1 MSEKKIFTES
11 ETALAREFCRQDFYF
26 FVRWMFYHNKNI
38 EWQKNGHHDII
49 ARAMNDVFQKKTT
62 RLVINIAPRYGK
74 CIDPSARVMTARGM
88 IEAQS
93 IMVGDDIYTYDEG
106 KLTTEKCLGIEPA
119 RKRSLKLT
127 MRSGRLLT
135 MSHDHPMLG
144 IDGYTNAEDF
154 IVGDRI
160 RCINAEVK
168 TDNEIDDDELAFIAF
183 MIFEGNCTG
192 KNIRFSGD
200 ANQGTATFLEVCAR
214 LNIEVKQYASSKKYD
229 YCLMGGQ
236 SGIANQLLVKYGLA
250 GCSALNKRLPQ
261 AFFTLSMRQKL
272 RFIDI
277 MFATDG
283 YVCVKAGQLGV
294 TLANQKLIDDIQ
306 QLMSTCGVIST
317 ISFKKNDHANA
328 WVLQIGRE
336 ESIKLLPKI
345 SFYHKRDNALRLLD
359 KEPQGLVN
367 TYPSSIVKGIKGFW
381 AWAKVTKGRPANKAN
396 MTQATFDKCADK
408 FPELEKYRNI
418 DFYWDT
424 IKNIEDV
431 GETDLVHLSINR
443 THNFIV
449 EGLVSHNTEM
459 VIVMFSAWAF
469 GLHPDSEFIHASYSA
484 ALAGENSFNVKNIIT
499 HPEYQAIFPDV
510 TLRADSKAKD
520 HWKTTAGGVFYSTG
534 TGGALTGYG
543 AGKERREFG
552 GCVLLDDLHK
562 SDEARSDVMRNNVI
576 EWYSNTLASRVN
588 SKDTP
593 IVLIMQRLHEQDLAG
608 WLLDGG
614 SGEKWEHINI
624 PAINPDGTA
633 LWPLK
638 HTIEKLREMEMANP
652 YNFSG
657 QYLQMPSPPDGG
669 LFRPEQLKMMEVLPA
684 ERITWVRGWDL
695 ASSTNGDFTVGAK
708 LGRLPDGRLIIGD
721 IVRMKV
727 NADERDA
734 IIQNTAAFDGNMCK
748 ISLPQDPGQ
757 AGKTQVL
764 YLTRSLQGYRVVSS
778 AESGNKVTRAE
789 PFAAQVNIGNVYMLR
804 GVWNQA
810 LINEMR
816 MFPNGKNDD
825 QIDALSRCFEQLLT
839 GGMGFKISNAALERA
854 SIRNRYR
861 F

>member
-1 MSEKKIFTES
+1 MIEKKTFDEN
-11 ETALAREFCRQDFYF
+11 EVALAREFARQDFYF
-26 FVRWMFYHNKNI
+26 FVRWMFYHNKGFD
-38 EWQKNGHHDII
+38 WVKNWHHETI
-49 ARAMNDVFQKKTT
+49 AEAMSKVFNKEIT
-62 RLVINIAPRYGK
+62 RLIINIAPRYGK
-74 CIDPSARVMTARGM
+74 CIDPTARVMTARGR
-88 IEAQS
+88 IEAQN
-93 IMVGDDIYTYDEG
+93 IVVGDDVYTYDEG

-119 RKRSLKLT
+119 KKRSLKIT
-127 MRSGRLLT
+127 MRSGRSLT

-144 IDGYTNAEDF
+144 INGYVNAENF
-154 IVGDRI
+154 VIGDRI
-160 RCINAEVK
+160 RCLNSKVD
-168 TDNEIDDDELAFIAF
+168 TNNEINDDELAFISF
-183 MIFEGNCTG
+183 MLFEGNCTG

-200 ANQGTATFLEVCAR
+200 NNQGTTTFLEVCAR
-214 LNIEVKQYASSKKYD
+214 LNIKVKQYASSKKYD

-236 SGIANQLLVKYGLA
+236 SGITNQLLLKYNIS

-261 AFFTLSMRQKL
+261 VFFTLSMRQKL
-272 RFIDI
+272 RFVDI

-283 YVCVKAGQLGV
+283 YVSVKAGQLGV
-294 TLANQKLIDDIQ
+294 TLANKELIDDIQ
-306 QLMSTCGVIST
+306 QLLSSCGVIST
-317 ISFKKNDHANA
+317 ISFKKNNHANA
-328 WVLQIGRE
+328 WVLLIGRE
-336 ESIKLLPKI
+336 EGIKLLPKI
-345 SFYHKRDNALRLLD
+345 SFYHKRNNALKLLD

-381 AWAKVTKGRPANKAN
+381 AWGKVTKGRPANKIN
-396 MTQATFDKCADK
+396 MTQATFDICAKK

-431 GETDLVHLSINR
+431 GEKNLIHLSINR

-459 VIVMFSAWAF
+459 AIVLFSAWAL
-469 GLHPDSEFIHASYSA
+469 GKYPDSEFIHVSYSA
-484 ALAGENSFNVKNIIT
+484 TLAGENAYNVREIIS
-499 HPEYQAIFPDV
+499 HPEYQAIFPNV
-510 TLRADSKAKD
+510 QLRADSKGKE
-520 HWKTTAGGVFYSTG
+520 HWKTNKGGAFYSTG
-534 TGGALTGYG
+534 TGGTIIGYG
-543 AGKERREFG
+543 AGKERDAFG
-552 GCVLLDDLHK
+552 GCILIDDPIK
-562 SDEARSDVMRNNVI
+562 SDEARSDTIRNNVN
-576 EWYSNTLASRVN
+576 EWYSNTLQSRTN

-593 IVLIMQRLHEQDLAG
+593 IILIMQRLHENDLSG

-614 SGEKWEHINI
+614 SGEKWHHINI

-633 LWPLK
+633 LWPHK
-638 HTIEKLREMEMANP
+638 HSIEKLREMETANP

-669 LFRPEQLKMMEVLPA
+669 LFRPEQLKIMEVLPVDK
-684 ERITWVRGWDL
+684 IQWVRGWDL
-695 ASSTNGDFTVGAK
+695 ASSVNGDYTVGAK
-708 LGRLPDGRLIIGD
+708 LGRMGDGRLVIGD
-721 IVRMKV
+721 IVRIKV
-727 NADERDA
+727 NADERDT
-734 IIQNTAAFDGNMCK
+734 IIQNTAAMDGPMCK

-764 YLTRSLQGYRVVSS
+764 YLTRSLQGYRVISS

-804 GVWNQA
+804 GAWNQA
-810 LINEMR
+810 LMNEMR

-839 GGMGFKISNAALERA
+839 GGMGFKISSAALERA
-854 SIRNRYR
+854 SVFNRRR